1 MILKKQKVFRSH
13 IIAVVGGRVLL
24 IFSLY
29 PFCSMLYAIIKL
41 VIIDQIKTGIFRIG
55 ETLLFLFGF
64 LGFCFAYSFLCKMF
78 WQISWCKLIITEDN
92 KIIWKCLFNKS
103 IVLAVNDVKY
113 SKPCSFM
120 DGNYLK
126 DVGIYQNSFEYV
138 LLSSNPIPN
147 KRIDKIQ
154 SKGMLI
160 KFMLNDELCDTLGK
174 ILPNGGTFRAISRKR
189 GKRKNFWE
197 NLKTIF
203 K

>member
-1 MILKKQKVFRSH
+1 
-13 IIAVVGGRVLL
+13 
-24 IFSLY
+24 
-29 PFCSMLYAIIKL
+29 MLYAIIKL

-55 ETLLFLFGF
+55 ETLMFLLGF
-64 LGFCFAYSFLCKMF
+64 LVFCFAYYFLCKIF
-78 WQISWCKLIITEDN
+78 WQISWCKLIIKEDN

-103 IVLAVNDVKY
+103 IILRIEDVKFA
-113 SKPCSFM
+113 KPCSFLE
-120 DGNYLK
+120 GNYLK
-126 DVGIYQNSFEYV
+126 DMDIYQTNFEYV
-138 LLSSNPIPN
+138 LLSSDPLPN

-154 SKGMLI
+154 SKGTLI

-189 GKRKNFWE
+189 GKRKTFLE